1 MLKAIRQ
8 YSIDIPVDDMANIV
22 TVEDIL
28 NYLKDKGIDE

>member
-1 MLKAIRQ
+1 MMLEDE
-8 YSIDIPVDDMANIV
+8 YSIDIPVDDMADIV